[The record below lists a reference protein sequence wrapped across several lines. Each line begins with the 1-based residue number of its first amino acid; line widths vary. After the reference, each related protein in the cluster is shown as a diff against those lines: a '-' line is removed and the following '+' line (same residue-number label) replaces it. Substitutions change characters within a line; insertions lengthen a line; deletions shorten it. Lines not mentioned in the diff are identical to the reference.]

1 MVDSVIHKI
10 CHDKW
15 EQEVLKKKLKY
26 TAGFVQAVSSDMYF
40 IEPDKKMSKQTERED
55 IDDEPVRLTSANK

>member
-1 MVDSVIHKI
+1 VVDSVIHKI

-26 TAGFVQAVSSDMYF
+26 TAGYIQAVTSDMYF
-40 IEPDKKMSKQTERED
+40 IEPDKRISKQTERED
-55 IDDEPVRLTSANK
+55 IDEEPVRLIFAND

>member
-1 MVDSVIHKI
+1 MVDSVIQKI

-26 TAGFVQAVSSDMYF
+26 TAGYVQAVTSDMYF
-40 IEPDKKMSKQTERED
+40 IEPDKRMSKQTERED
-55 IDDEPVRLTSANK
+55 IDDEPVRLISAND

>member
-26 TAGFVQAVSSDMYF
+26 TAGYIQAVTSDMYF
-40 IEPDKKMSKQTERED
+40 IEPDKRISKQTERED
-55 IDDEPVRLTSANK
+55 IDEEPVRLIFAND

>member
-10 CHDKW
+10 CHNKW

-26 TAGFVQAVSSDMYF
+26 TAGYVQAVTSEMYF
-40 IEPDKKMSKQTERED
+40 IEPDKRISKQTERED
-55 IDDEPVRLTSANK
+55 IDEEPVRLIFAND

>member
-1 MVDSVIHKI
+1 VVDSVIQKI

-26 TAGFVQAVSSDMYF
+26 TAGYVQAVTSDMYF
-40 IEPDKKMSKQTERED
+40 IEPDKRMSKQTERED
-55 IDDEPVRLTSANK
+55 IDDEPVRLISAND

>member
-1 MVDSVIHKI
+1 MVDSVIQKI

-26 TAGFVQAVSSDMYF
+26 TAGYVQAVTSNMYF
-40 IEPDKKMSKQTERED
+40 IEPEKRMSKQTERED
-55 IDDEPVRLTSANK
+55 IDDEPVRLISAND